1 MTPKSCVNKND
12 LDLITEQEK
21 HDPSSVID
29 SRPSSECHSFG
40 TSTMAGLSSSDA
52 TRRREALLEI
62 ISDRL
67 AGYRVRISNL
77 MLQDESAEVR
87 TLAAYALDRLGA
99 DAATPALLRAL
110 SDPCFSVRS
119 AAGWALVQVCADA
132 PENVQSV
139 LNASCDPYAREMAKL
154 VLERLPN
161 PLPSATRGNTI
172 KTKLEAEGSA
182 ANLDDLSPNHLRA
195 GPDSNESEL
204 EKVKSQLLLHL
215 EYEHDMRNAVGRVA
229 LALHELR
236 KTSLTK
242 EQSEA
247 VMGISVNCECLRGL
261 FDESA
266 KTFRSSGLR
275 LA

>member
-1 MTPKSCVNKND
+1 MTVSC
-12 LDLITEQEK
+12 
-21 HDPSSVID
+21 
-29 SRPSSECHSFG
+29 PSSECHAVS

-62 ISDRL
+62 ISNRL
-67 AGYRVRISNL
+67 AGYRVKISNL

-99 DAATPALLRAL
+99 DVVRPALLRAL
-110 SDPCFSVRS
+110 SDPCFGVRS
-119 AAGWALVQVCADA
+119 AVGWALVKVCADA

-139 LNASCDPYAREMAKL
+139 LEAACDPYAREMAKL

-161 PLPSATRGNTI
+161 PLPSATRANTI
-172 KTKLEAEGSA
+172 KTKLDSEGSA
-182 ANLDDLSPNHLRA
+182 AKLDDLRPNHLRA
-195 GPDSNESEL
+195 RPDSNDSEL
-204 EKVKSQLLLHL
+204 ERVKSQLLLHL

-229 LALHELR
+229 LALHELL

-247 VMGISVNCECLRGL
+247 VMDISVNCECLRGL

-266 KTFRSSGLR
+266 RSFRSSGLR